1 MAYGFEDFKRDVQ
14 EYPLAYPLLKAYGS
28 FLNIRRYE
36 KFPFYIYPQGVSLSS
51 FEEKII
57 RFCDFLIDAHELE
70 RNKTD
75 FGMSFY
81 FRANYVSKN
90 FLRYSNDTMANC
102 MFEDKLH

>member
-1 MAYGFEDFKRDVQ
+1 MGKFLIYTSKNMAYGFEDFKRDVQ

-75 FGMSFY
+75 FGMSFI
-81 FRANYVSKN
+81 SGP
-90 FLRYSNDTMANC
+90 TM
-102 MFEDKLH
+102 LVRTS